1 LGPRLKNLLYAA
13 WLAAIVTF
21 AVLHGL
27 NLRADFPNHTI
38 WYGDWAK
45 YTDEGWYSNAAIRAH
60 LLGNWYLKGDFNP
73 AVALPVWP
81 FLEWILF
88 FFTGVSLA
96 AARGLAVAGFF
107 LILLFSYLL
116 LRTSVSRWAALLAL
130 TLLVTSPF
138 LYCFSRLATLEPFL
152 MVFTLAALNFAVRLP
167 RMRRPLWGAFAVGL
181 LFAVMMLTKTYA
193 VFLLPALVWGIVLPL
208 RSRRRLAVQCVL
220 VAGATF
226 AAGYGLWLALI
237 ISRGFLTDFKLLFL
251 INNYHRP
258 PEFYW
263 PLVAFWWS
271 FHAGLWAD
279 NVLLPLA
286 GLVVLAAFVCALA
299 VRRAPK
305 GPVRQSLAAFA
316 RRLLLDPVFGSSLV
330 ASAGTIA
337 FMTYQNHPQPRYF
350 TLTAVFCFL
359 LVAQGAAALLQ
370 QASDSTGTLRM
381 LLGAAGA
388 TVVAVSLVAVAANG
402 VQTLTY
408 VTHPEYTFVN
418 AASRLT
424 QYIDAHPNG
433 RRLLLS
439 ISGDQIMMATHLP
452 AICDDYGTTPL
463 TLKIGEY
470 QPGWYAAWNDI
481 DPYTLEDLHTL
492 YSLEQVAAWPA
503 FDDSDRNLLVLFK
516 LHPLAGG
523 KIRNEINGN
532 LRMKLPDD
540 KFDVDVDTP

>member
-1 LGPRLKNLLYAA
+1 
-13 WLAAIVTF
+13 
-21 AVLHGL
+21 
-27 NLRADFPNHTI
+27 
-38 WYGDWAK
+38 
-45 YTDEGWYSNAAIRAH
+45 
-60 LLGNWYLKGDFNP
+60 
-73 AVALPVWP
+73 
-81 FLEWILF
+81 
-88 FFTGVSLA
+88 
-96 AARGLAVAGFF
+96 
-107 LILLFSYLL
+107 
-116 LRTSVSRWAALLAL
+116 LLA
-130 TLLVTSPF
+130 
-138 LYCFSRLATLEPFL
+138 
-152 MVFTLAALNFAVRLP
+152 
-167 RMRRPLWGAFAVGL
+167 
-181 LFAVMMLTKTYA
+181 
-193 VFLLPALVWGIVLPL
+193 
-208 RSRRRLAVQCVL
+208 
-220 VAGATF
+220 AGATS
-226 AAGYGLWLALI
+226 AAVYGLWLALI
-237 ISRGFLTDFKLLFL
+237 VGRGFFSDYKLLFS

-271 FHAGLWAD
+271 FHGGLWAD
-279 NVLLPLA
+279 NVLFPLA
-286 GLVVLAAFVCALA
+286 GIVVLSAFVCALA
-299 VRRAPK
+299 ARRASR
-305 GPVRQSLAAFA
+305 GPITQSLAAFA
-316 RRLLLDPVFGSSLV
+316 RRLLLDPVFGSSIL

-350 TLTAVFCFL
+350 TLTAVFCFI

-381 LLGAAGA
+381 LLRAGGA
-388 TVVAVSLVAVAANG
+388 TVVAVSLVAAAANG
-402 VQTLTY
+402 EQTLTY
-408 VTHPEYTFVN
+408 VTHPEFTFVN

-470 QPGWYAAWNDI
+470 QPGWYATWNDL

-492 YSLEQVAAWPA
+492 YSLEQVAVYPA

-523 KIRNEINGN
+523 KVRDEINGD